1 MSCSNSPFYLP
12 PPPDFL
18 QWGIFPGLYPEAHYP
33 ALPRERVNNIMQEAW
48 HKASPNNRT
57 PFFSLTPSF
66 TPSPT
71 SSPWASLFPSSSD
84 PSSCNL
90 VLHREL
96 FFPPILWSF
105 REVSWVSLVEEST
118 LCSFLS
124 FSNLSA
130 FLIELPWFFYDP
142 DELIL
147 DLSSSCPAAFFSC
160 SLCLLAD
167 GKNVLGCLFSS
178 GWTGELIY
186 VCTHLI
192 WPCDRQWA

>member
-1 MSCSNSPFYLP
+1 MDIRSLERMSCSNSPFYLP

-71 SSPWASLFPSSSD
+71 SSPWASLFPSSSE
-84 PSSCNL
+84 PSLCNL

-96 FFPPILWSF
+96 FSPPSCEVLERFLESHWWKKAPCAPFFPSQIYQLFWS
-105 REVSWVSLVEEST
+105 SYLD
-118 LCSFLS
+118 
-124 FSNLSA
+124 
-130 FLIELPWFFYDP
+130 FFMTP
-142 DELIL
+142 M
-147 DLSSSCPAAFFSC
+147 
-160 SLCLLAD
+160 
-167 GKNVLGCLFSS
+167 G
-178 GWTGELIY
+178 
-186 VCTHLI
+186 
-192 WPCDRQWA
+192 